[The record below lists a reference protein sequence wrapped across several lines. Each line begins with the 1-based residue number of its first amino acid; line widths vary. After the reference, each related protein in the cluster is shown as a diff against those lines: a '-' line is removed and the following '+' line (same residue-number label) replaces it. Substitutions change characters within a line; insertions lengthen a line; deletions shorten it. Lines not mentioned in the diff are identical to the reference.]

1 MTLDPRLARLLG
13 GDALAALRRR
23 LRRHYERGGTADAQ
37 LQLADLQ
44 PAERDALAQLSG
56 RPVRN
61 ARSLRLD
68 LAALDTALQRAGI
81 AASLHDAL
89 VQLDGPITDRTAE
102 RATAQAAWERLQ
114 AQPPVASRLLQD
126 WLAAPAAL
134 GLLRRLSRQDSAGAA
149 TLLNQADAVLQQLP
163 AAGQPRAQL
172 AARILGDAHA
182 LDEGRPVATLV
193 LAAWRQT
200 QAPPDGPQ
208 APEHREADAEE
219 ALPDPDTPEDHD
231 SAAPAPE
238 RRRDLWASAGVL
250 VNELARPVLLLNL
263 PTPPDGALPLW
274 RPGEPAYLSLRW
286 LLREQPAWPVAGR
299 SVYVCENP
307 NLLAIAADR
316 LGPRCAPLV
325 CSDGMPAAAQRT
337 LLQQLARCG
346 AQLRCHAD
354 FDWAGLRIASQL
366 LSHPG
371 ATPWRMGA
379 ADYLSALSDACTD
392 LAGPRLKL
400 NGPVVQAPW
409 DAQLTPAMQHHA
421 VALAEEALADSLMA
435 DLAGCRRRE
444 QHG

>member
-1 MTLDPRLARLLG
+1 MTLDPRLQRLLG

-23 LRRHYERGGTADAQ
+23 LRRHYERGGTADAP
-37 LQLADLQ
+37 LQLGDLQ

-68 LAALDTALQRAGI
+68 LAALDAALQGAGI

-89 VQLDGPITDRTAE
+89 VQLDGPITDRAAE

-126 WLAAPAAL
+126 WLVAPAAL
-134 GLLRRLSRQDSAGAA
+134 GLLRRLSRQDSASAA
-149 TLLNQADAVLQQLP
+149 TLLSQADAVLQHLP

-200 QAPPDGPQ
+200 QARQPWPGTPEAEDPD
-208 APEHREADAEE
+208 ADDAE
-219 ALPDPDTPEDHD
+219 
-231 SAAPAPE
+231 AAPASE
-238 RRRDLWASAGVL
+238 RRRALWASAGVL

-263 PTPPDGALPLW
+263 PAPPDGALPLW
-274 RPGEPAYLSLRW
+274 QPGEPAYLSLRW
-286 LLREQPAWPVAGR
+286 LLRERPAWPVAGR

-316 LGPRCAPLV
+316 LGSRCAPLV

-346 AQLRCHAD
+346 ARLRCHAD

-371 ATPWRMGA
+371 ATPWRMGS

-400 NGPVVQAPW
+400 NGPVVHAPW
-409 DAQLTPAMQHHA
+409 DAELTPAMQHHA
-421 VALAEEALADSLMA
+421 VALAEEALADSLVA
-435 DLAGCRRRE
+435 DLAGCRRSVE
-444 QHG
+444 HG